1 MGRNM
6 SDMLRLKTALWL
18 TDLHVYRA
26 WPDRHQQWEDSAFDQ
41 PHLFTMLHSPAKVVT
56 RTWRSLH
63 TCGPALADTGI
74 SPRGRPGPEAQAD
87 TVQEVKDKAKSAAA
101 DPAGTLS
108 SLGSAVK
115 DAAVWTAQFAKE
127 TVTTV
132 AGLGGQVLGNTRDDV
147 LKVVL
152 VLLVPRPSQRS
163 QEPLELTSGAAQT
176 SGATLW
182 ATPLLMEP
190 RPKHRGWAANLRANL
205 ASNLSDPA
213 SMAADGLSAPNK
225 ARAVPAGEAADAAA
239 RLSKAQDQVTSA
251 RFYAIKQVAQDV
263 DSLSDAQV
271 EFAAHASSVLAS
283 LGLDQAAQQLRQ
295 SNAAAAEKLA
305 AVKQQQAGLDLSGLL
320 EDRLPGLLPGEGSS
334 SAEGEAAG

>member
-1 MGRNM
+1 
-6 SDMLRLKTALWL
+6 
-18 TDLHVYRA
+18 
-26 WPDRHQQWEDSAFDQ
+26 
-41 PHLFTMLHSPAKVVT
+41 MLHSPAKVVI

-63 TCGPALADTGI
+63 TCGCVTADSSVAHNPYASMSPALADTGI

-101 DPAGTLS
+101 DPAGTLA

-115 DAAVWTAQFAKE
+115 DAAVWTAQFAKVLQQPDPGCREE

-147 LKVVL
+147 LKEV
-152 VLLVPRPSQRS
+152 
-163 QEPLELTSGAAQT
+163 
-176 SGATLW
+176 
-182 ATPLLMEP
+182 
-190 RPKHRGWAANLRANL
+190 
-205 ASNLSDPA
+205 
-213 SMAADGLSAPNK
+213 
-225 ARAVPAGEAADAAA
+225 AAA
-239 RLSKAQDQVTSA
+239 RQPDHANAARTETGGAGAAGAASQSAQPGAIGADFGRSPDQAQDQVTSA

-263 DSLSDAQV
+263 DSLSDAQM

-320 EDRLPGLLPGEGSS
+320 EDRLPGLLSGEGSS